1 MISFSSLLKVALK
14 NKGGKAQLAEIL
26 PEVKTPAQLAKIS
39 DDRYLA
45 NMTRCVFRAGFSWK
59 VIDKKWPD
67 FETVFGGFNP
77 FPIANYSDDRLDEL
91 VKEKRIVRHATK
103 IKSVRDNAVFVCD
116 VQQSHG
122 SFAKYIADWP
132 VSDIIG
138 LWLELKK
145 RGSRLGGNSGPMSL
159 RIVGK
164 DTFLLSGDVQAALVN
179 HKLVD
184 TLNPNTKRDLA
195 AVQEVFNRFQEESG
209 YPLSHISRILA
220 LTV

>member
-1 MISFSSLLKVALK
+1 MISFASLLKLAKK
-14 NKGGKAQLAEIL
+14 NKGGKDELAAIL
-26 PEVKTPAQLAKIS
+26 PEVKTSAQLAKMP
-39 DDRYLA
+39 DDRYLS

-67 FETVFGGFNP
+67 FETVFGGFAP
-77 FPIANYSDDRLDEL
+77 YPIAHYSDERLEEL
-91 VKEKRIVRHATK
+91 VQEKRIVRHAAK

-116 VQQSHG
+116 VQESHG

-132 VSDIIG
+132 VSDITG

-159 RIVGK
+159 RMAGK

-184 TLNPNTKRDLA
+184 SLNPNTKRDLA
-195 AVQEVFNRFQEESG
+195 SVQEVFNRFQKESG
-209 YPLSHISRILA
+209 YPLSHISRIMA